1 MLKRLQKP
9 CLLMIPLPI
18 DDALAQITA
27 ALAAGPACV
36 VTAPPGS
43 GKSTRVPPCLMR
55 AAAGQ
60 VYLLQ
65 PRRIAAKSLARRM
78 AQEQGWQLGQDV
90 GYRVRFDHVGGPK
103 TRLWV
108 MTEGSLTRQFS
119 TDPYLDGISVV
130 ILDEFHERSLHTDL
144 AISYLRELQR
154 TVREDLKLVVMSAT
168 IDAAPVAAFLGGC
181 PVIDAPG
188 RTYPVTVSL
197 RQELPDVRVADAVAR
212 AVSDAVRDPDCGDVL
227 VFLPGMGEIRACE
240 RALQACG
247 IEREICPLHGS
258 LPAEVQDRALLPSTQ
273 PKIVLA
279 TNVAETSVTIPG
291 VRTVIDTGTA
301 RVQRHNPATGL
312 DELRLEP
319 VSRFSLDQRAGR
331 AGRTAPGRCIRLST
345 PLTDARRPQAT
356 DPELH
361 RVDLAG
367 TLLLLRRMD
376 YADARIFPWFEQ
388 PISERLTAAE
398 ELLAMLGAITAP
410 FGALTAL
417 GARLAEL
424 PVHPRVGRLLIDAT
438 AAGEARLGAS
448 VAALTGERDV
458 RSQQRSSSRE
468 GSSASSAVAPA
479 VADVLDRIDLLAIA
493 EREGFHPGLR
503 QRGIE
508 PQAARECAQV
518 RDDLLASV
526 RLFSA
531 GASIGAPARTAAESH
546 AVDLVPRLL
555 LAAYPDRVV
564 KRAAP
569 DANRGMMI
577 GGVAVE
583 LEATSAVA
591 ARSGHPRPELFLAV
605 ACQGLGQGMR
615 ASTVVRQ
622 AAEITEAD
630 IEAVF
635 PGSIQRRERL
645 AWDDQKQQVTGQIGW
660 YYRDLAIRMARDTQ
674 PDPVPVAAFLAA
686 RLSPEADA
694 VLAADEEAAA
704 WLARYRWLRLI
715 APDLELPPEP
725 NAAAVIAELCSG
737 CRSRA
742 EVVAKPKLAALQAG
756 LTWQQTRQLD
766 EWAPTHVVVPTGNA
780 IRLAY
785 SDASVAQPPVLAVR
799 LQELFGQPTT
809 PTIANGRVGVLL
821 HLLGPNYRCEQ
832 ITRDLASFW
841 ANTYPNVRKDLRGRY
856 PKHSWPDDPLTA
868 VPVARGRKRLAD

>member
-1 MLKRLQKP
+1 
-9 CLLMIPLPI
+9 MIPLPI
-18 DDALAQITA
+18 DEALPRVAA
-27 ALAAGPACV
+27 ALQAGPACV
-36 VTAPPGS
+36 LTAPPGS
-43 GKSTRVPPCLMR
+43 GKSTRVPPLVAGMLP
-55 AAAGQ
+55 GQ

-65 PRRIAAKSLARRM
+65 PRRIAAKSLARRI
-78 AQEQGWQLGQDV
+78 AHEQGWQLGKEV
-90 GYRVRFDHVGGPK
+90 GYRVRFDSVGGK
-103 TRLWV
+103 QTKLWV

-119 TDPYLDGISVV
+119 ADPYLDGISAV

-154 TVREDLKLVVMSAT
+154 TVRDDLKLIVMSAT
-168 IDAAPVAAFLGGC
+168 IDAASVAGFLGDC

-188 RTYPVTVSL
+188 RTYPVTVSN

-212 AVSDAVRDPDCGDVL
+212 AVHDAVQAQDCGDVL

-240 RALQACG
+240 RALHDLG

-258 LPAEVQDRALLPSTQ
+258 LPPDVQDRALSPSDT

-367 TLLLLRRMD
+367 TLLLLRRME
-376 YADARIFPWFEQ
+376 YPDARRFPWFEA
-388 PISERLTAAE
+388 PDAGRLAAAE

-410 FGALTAL
+410 FGALTPL
-417 GARLAEL
+417 GAKLAEL
-424 PVHPRVGRLLIDAT
+424 PVHPRVGRLLLDAT
-438 AAGEARLGAS
+438 AAGDPRLGAS
-448 VAALTGERDV
+448 LAALTGERDV
-458 RSQQRSSSRE
+458 RSQQRN
-468 GSSASSAVAPA
+468 GPAAMPA
-479 VADVLDRIDLLAIA
+479 VADAIDRIELLAIA

-518 RDDLLASV
+518 RDDLLESV
-526 RLFSA
+526 RRQ
-531 GASIGAPARTAAESH
+531 APGSRQIADVE
-546 AVDLVPRLL
+546 LIPRLL

-569 DANRGMMI
+569 DGNRGMMI

-583 LEATSAVA
+583 LDATSAVA

-622 AAEITEAD
+622 AAELTEAD

-645 AWDDQKQQVTGQIGW
+645 TWDDQKQQVTGQIGW
-660 YYRDLAIRMARDTQ
+660 FYRDLAIRMARDTQ
-674 PDPVPVAAFLAA
+674 PDPLTVAAFLAE
-686 RLSPEADA
+686 RLAGDAAA
-694 VLAADEEAAA
+694 VLAADEDAAA
-704 WLARYRWLRLI
+704 WLARYRWLRLA
-715 APDLELPPEP
+715 APDLDLPPEP
-725 NAAAVIAELCSG
+725 DPVAVITGLCAGS
-737 CRSRA
+737 RSRA
-742 EVVAKPKLAALQAG
+742 EIVAKPKLDALQAG

-766 EWAPTHVVVPTGNA
+766 EWAPSHLVVPTGNR
-780 IRLAY
+780 IRLDY
-785 SDASVAQPPVLAVR
+785 SLATSEQPPVLAVR
-799 LQELFGQPTT
+799 LQELFGQPAT

-832 ITRDLASFW
+832 VTRDLASFW
-841 ANTYPNVRKDLRGRY
+841 ANTYPQVRKDLRGRY
-856 PKHSWPDDPLTA
+856 PKHSWPDDPLAA
-868 VPVARGRKRLAD
+868 VPVARGRPRREG